1 MCLSFIISLLVC
13 HLAISIIRHA
23 LYPKHVRD
31 SRSFSSKEVQI
42 ATMQTHSH
50 TIGQPLTLVAD
61 WSLVL
66 PFYALWSRSMLYHS
80 KLLWKAHLS
89 IPFCFRATSIILSCS
104 FYIHGNIS
112 YFPSDKMPQHKATEV
127 SEGKRIGIY
136 FGIKDDQS
144 IKLETNF
151 TNEKIYQRCVLIL
164 IIIYKFWNMNCVFII
179 W

>member
-1 MCLSFIISLLVC
+1 
-13 HLAISIIRHA
+13 
-23 LYPKHVRD
+23 
-31 SRSFSSKEVQI
+31 
-42 ATMQTHSH
+42 
-50 TIGQPLTLVAD
+50 
-61 WSLVL
+61 
-66 PFYALWSRSMLYHS
+66 MLYHS

-104 FYIHGNIS
+104 FYSHGKIS

-151 TNEKIYQRCVLIL
+151 TNEKIYQRCV
-164 IIIYKFWNMNCVFII
+164 
-179 W
+179 